1 MRVFMGI
8 ISRLLLLLYVLAV
21 MAVLVVSAGVCLHF
35 IPTQVWQDNL
45 SLIISRQ
52 ETLIVIA
59 VMLLASLCLLS
70 MSLSSSKKATIVNL
84 SGDVELQKGTFK
96 EVSVSIPAIISV
108 VERAALSVA
117 GVRQVEAKVQNKGG
131 NAPVNVQLSIILSQ
145 NYSAPEVSA
154 EIKTAVNKALQV
166 ALEISDVP
174 VDMKVSEITHA
185 VIERE
190 RRVV

>member
-1 MRVFMGI
+1 MGI

-21 MAVLVVSAGVCLHF
+21 MAALAVSAGVCLHF
-35 IPTQVWQDNL
+35 IPTQVWQDYLNL
-45 SLIISRQ
+45 ILSKQ

-59 VMLLASLCLLS
+59 VMFLASLCLLS
-70 MSLSSSKKATIVNL
+70 MSLSSSKKATVVNL
-84 SGDVELQKGTFK
+84 SGDVELEKGTQK
-96 EVSVSIPAIISV
+96 EVSVTIPAIVSV

-117 GVRQVEAKVQNKGG
+117 GVRQVEAKVQNQGG
-131 NAPVNVQLSIILSQ
+131 NIPVKVQLSIVLSQ
-145 NYSAPEVSA
+145 SYSAPEVSA

-166 ALEISDVP
+166 VLEISDVP
-174 VDMKVSEITHA
+174 VEMKVSEITHA